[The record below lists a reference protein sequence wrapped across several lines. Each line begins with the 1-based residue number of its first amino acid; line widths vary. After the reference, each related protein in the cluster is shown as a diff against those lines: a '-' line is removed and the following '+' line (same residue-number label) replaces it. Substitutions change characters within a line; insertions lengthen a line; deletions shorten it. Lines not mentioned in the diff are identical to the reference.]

1 MKINDYPFKLG
12 INTGLGLSLSLFP
25 FIYEKIRSRRINKT
39 NLLIEKNKN
48 IKDPY
53 LEKFNKIKHYKYY
66 FILFASFLDF
76 FQKFLYFYFHEV
88 IINNF
93 WTFDILFINLFS
105 FFILKS
111 KLYIHQYFSLI
122 SIIILGII
130 LITVYLY
137 DENVKFISIVL
148 VLSIEIIFSFNI
160 VINKYSMNKYFCSPF
175 EICFYQGL
183 FAIIMNI
190 ILLIITKKDNIKD
203 YYKELNSTET
213 KIFFLLL
220 FSRLSFTLFGLVTV
234 KYFTPSHEVLL
245 LIIGEIFLF
254 YKYSEG
260 WKIYV
265 NITIF
270 LLLLIMIF
278 IFTEIIEI
286 NLCNL
291 QKNTKRNISERSMT
305 QSDIPIFD
313 GDDNTS
319 EDRDSLVEIEGYE
332 VEMKLD
338 KKKG

>member
-1 MKINDYPFKLG
+1 M
-12 INTGLGLSLSLFP
+12 
-25 FIYEKIRSRRINKT
+25 
-39 NLLIEKNKN
+39 
-48 IKDPY
+48 
-53 LEKFNKIKHYKYY
+53 
-66 FILFASFLDF
+66 DF

-111 KLYIHQYFSLI
+111 KLYRHQYFSLI

-130 LITVYLY
+130 LITVDLY
-137 DENVKFISIVL
+137 DKNIKFISIIL

-254 YKYSEG
+254 YKYSRG

-319 EDRDSLVEIEGYE
+319 EDRDSLAEIEGYE
-332 VEMKLD
+332 VEMKSKGNINKGKERVKIMKI
-338 KKKG
+338 KKIKKIVKIKKTK